1 MSTTP
6 QNTSQKAVP
15 ARTDAEPEW
24 LRLVREHVTAL
35 RFGVVQI
42 TVQDGRVVLIERTD
56 KLRFDK
62 SE

>member
-1 MSTTP
+1 MAGVTP
-6 QNTSQKAVP
+6 
-15 ARTDAEPEW
+15 EPEW
-24 LRLVREHVTAL
+24 LRLVREHVGAL

-62 SE
+62 PE

>member
-1 MSTTP
+1 MNTKS
-6 QNTSQKAVP
+6 QNSSHKAVP
-15 ARTDAEPEW
+15 AGIDAEPEW
-24 LRLVREHVTAL
+24 LKLVRENVTAL

-62 SE
+62 PA

>member
-1 MSTTP
+1 M
-6 QNTSQKAVP
+6 P
-15 ARTDAEPEW
+15 AGTDAEPEW
-24 LRLVREHVTAL
+24 LKLVREHVTAL

-62 SE
+62 PA